1 MKIIYLALTI
11 IVFSSLKFSVAYA
24 QTCENENSTYTLGM
38 VTYFLNDA
46 RFEPDRI
53 ESGIQNLNIG
63 DLTRLKASEHSG
75 LCSQLKQTTAFVNAP
90 PSGIND
96 ISFFK
101 SSGRRFIVYFF
112 LDTLPADDGLTFYS
126 GPIGIID
133 IFDGDLEHILSVS
146 IR

>member
-38 VTYFLNDA
+38 VTYFLNDP

-53 ESGIQNLNIG
+53 GSGIQNLNIS
-63 DLTRLKASEHSG
+63 DVTMLQNFQHSE
-75 LCSQLKQTTAFVNAP
+75 LCGQLRQTQQYLNAP
-90 PSGIND
+90 DGVND

-112 LDTLPADDGLTFYS
+112 LDTLPTDDGLTFYS
-126 GPIGIID
+126 GPIGIVD
-133 IFDGDLEHILSVS
+133 ILDENLEHILSVS